1 MRMTKAGRIVVLAA
15 AGLAALA
22 CLPAQAAE
30 LAKVRFAYL
39 KTLEL
44 MPFFYGQE
52 KGYFKDAGID
62 LELIAVPG
70 GPAVGAAI
78 ASGSADIGYAALS
91 PMLIAREQGQPFRFF
106 MSMEYEKSPERLWG
120 YMIATEKSGIKSI
133 KDLAGKTIA
142 VGVPGGLCELA
153 ARDWMAS
160 AGVAYDPA
168 KALNNP
174 FPQMPAMLDLGT
186 ADAAC
191 IVEPFA
197 TAALAGKSKPIIL
210 GRGYLANVTQPY
222 RIAGLFAS
230 ESWIAAHR
238 PEIAAMTKAYTRA
251 ATELK
256 GNGPLVKDILLKEYR
271 FPPELVDKLKTD
283 FALDLNPKASDYQTI
298 IDKMATYGMLK
309 KPMKPEDAIAPAP

>member
-1 MRMTKAGRIVVLAA
+1 MRKI
-15 AGLAALA
+15 AGLLGAVALA
-22 CLPAQAAE
+22 GASAATSLPAAAE

-52 KGYFKDAGID
+52 KGYFKDAGVD
-62 LELIAVPG
+62 LEMIAVPG

-78 ASGSADIGYAALS
+78 ASGSADIGYSALT
-91 PMLIAREQGQPFRFF
+91 PMMIAREQGQPFKFF
-106 MSMEYEKSPERLWG
+106 MSMEYEQTPDRLWG
-120 YMIATEKSGIKSI
+120 YMIATERSGIKSM

-197 TAALAGKSKPIIL
+197 TAALAGKSKPIVL

-230 ESWIAAHR
+230 ESWIKAHPR
-238 PEIAAMTKAYTRA
+238 EVEALMKAYTRG

-256 GNGPLVKDILLKEYR
+256 SNAPLVKEIMLKEYR
-271 FPPELVDKLKTD
+271 FPPDLVEKLKTD
-283 FALDLNPKASDYQTI
+283 FALDLAPKASDYKII
-298 IDKMATYGMLK
+298 IDKMEKYGMLK
-309 KPMKPEDAIAPAP
+309 KPMKPEEAIAPAP

>member
-1 MRMTKAGRIVVLAA
+1 MRKI
-15 AGLAALA
+15 AGLLGAVALA
-22 CLPAQAAE
+22 GASAATSLPAAAE

-52 KGYFKDAGID
+52 KGYFKDAGVD
-62 LELIAVPG
+62 LEMIAVPG

-78 ASGSADIGYAALS
+78 ASGSADIGYSALT
-91 PMLIAREQGQPFRFF
+91 PMMIAREQGQPFKFF
-106 MSMEYEKSPERLWG
+106 MSMEYEQAPDRLWG
-120 YMIATEKSGIKSI
+120 YMIATERSGVKSM

-197 TAALAGKSKPIIL
+197 TAALAGKSKPIVL

-230 ESWIAAHR
+230 ESWIKAHPR
-238 PEIAAMTKAYTRA
+238 EVEALMKAYTRG

-256 GNGPLVKDILLKEYR
+256 SNAPLVKEIMLKEYR
-271 FPPELVDKLKTD
+271 FPPDLVEKLKTD
-283 FALDLNPKASDYQTI
+283 FALDLAPKASDYKII
-298 IDKMATYGMLK
+298 IDKMEKYGMLK
-309 KPMKPEDAIAPAP
+309 KPMKPEEAIAPAP

>member
-1 MRMTKAGRIVVLAA
+1 MRKI
-15 AGLAALA
+15 AGLLGAVALA
-22 CLPAQAAE
+22 GASAATSLPAAAE

-52 KGYFKDAGID
+52 KGYFKDAGVD
-62 LELIAVPG
+62 LEMIAVPG

-78 ASGSADIGYAALS
+78 ASGSADIGYSALT
-91 PMLIAREQGQPFRFF
+91 PMMIAREQGKPFKFF
-106 MSMEYEKSPERLWG
+106 MSMEYEQAPDRLWG
-120 YMIATEKSGIKSI
+120 YMIATERSGVKSM

-230 ESWIAAHR
+230 ESWIKAHPR
-238 PEIAAMTKAYTRA
+238 EVEALMKAYTRG

-256 GNGPLVKDILLKEYR
+256 SNAPLVKEIMLKEYR
-271 FPPELVDKLKTD
+271 FPPDLVEKLKTD
-283 FALDLNPKASDYQTI
+283 FALDLAPKASDYKII
-298 IDKMATYGMLK
+298 IDKMEKYGMLK
-309 KPMKPEDAIAPAP
+309 KPMKPEEAIAPAP

>member
-1 MRMTKAGRIVVLAA
+1 MRLASSVRIFGA
-15 AGLAALA
+15 AALA
-22 CLPAQAAE
+22 LAAFSTLPSRAAE
-30 LAKVRFAYL
+30 LSKVRFAYL

-52 KGYFKDAGID
+52 KGYFKDAGVD

-78 ASGSADIGYAALS
+78 ASGSADIGYAALT
-91 PMLIAREQGQPFRFF
+91 PMLIAREQGQPFKFF
-106 MSMEYEKSPERLWG
+106 MSMEYEQTPDRLWG
-120 YMIATEKSGIKSI
+120 YMIATEKSGIKSM

-174 FPQMPAMLDLGT
+174 FPQMPAMLDVGT
-186 ADAAC
+186 AEAAC

-197 TAALAGKSKPIIL
+197 TAALVGKSKPIIL

-222 RIAGLFAS
+222 RIAGLFATETWIKS
-230 ESWIAAHR
+230 HGQDIAAL
-238 PEIAAMTKAYTRA
+238 MKAYTRA

-256 GNGPLVKDILLKEYR
+256 SNAPLVKEILLKEYR
-271 FPPELVDKLKTD
+271 FPPELVEKLKTD
-283 FALDLNPKASDYQTI
+283 FALDLAPKASDYQII
-298 IDKMATYGMLK
+298 IDKMLKHGMLK
-309 KPMKPEDAIAPAP
+309 KPMKPEEAIATP

>member
-1 MRMTKAGRIVVLAA
+1 MRLSRSLKAVAA
-15 AGLAALA
+15 AIALSALA
-22 CLPAQAAE
+22 HTPLRAAE
-30 LAKVRFAYL
+30 LSKVRFAYL

-78 ASGSADIGYAALS
+78 ASGSADIGYSALT
-91 PMLIAREQGQPFRFF
+91 PMLIAREQGQPFKFF
-106 MSMEYEKSPERLWG
+106 MSMEYEQSPDRLWG
-120 YMIATEKSGIKSI
+120 YMIATAKSGIKSM

-153 ARDWMAS
+153 TRDWMAS
-160 AGVAYDPA
+160 AGVAYDA
-168 KALNNP
+168 TKVLNNP
-174 FPQMPAMLDLGT
+174 FPQMPAMLDVGT
-186 ADAAC
+186 AEAAC

-197 TAALAGKSKPIIL
+197 TATLAGKSNPIIL

-222 RIAGLFAS
+222 RIAGLFATETWIKS
-230 ESWIAAHR
+230 HAQDIAAL
-238 PEIAAMTKAYTRA
+238 MKAYTRA

-256 GNGPLVKDILLKEYR
+256 SNAPLVKEIMLKEYR
-271 FPPELVDKLKTD
+271 FPPELVEKLKTD
-283 FALDLNPKASDYQTI
+283 FALDLAPKASDYQII
-298 IDKMATYGMLK
+298 IDKMLKYGMLK
-309 KPMKPEDAIAPAP
+309 KPMKPEEAIATP